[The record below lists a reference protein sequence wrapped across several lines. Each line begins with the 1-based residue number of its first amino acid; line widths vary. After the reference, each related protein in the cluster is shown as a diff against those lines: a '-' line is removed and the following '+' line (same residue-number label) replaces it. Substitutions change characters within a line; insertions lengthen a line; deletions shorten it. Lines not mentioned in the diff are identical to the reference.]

1 MRAAYRVTR
10 GGIARCRAQRAATLE
25 RAERWGG
32 LAGWLAGWMD
42 GWMRWLSPGLPAPPL
57 APKSE
62 VMTER
67 IPKARL
73 GKVPIAGV
81 H

>member
-1 MRAAYRVTR
+1 MS
-10 GGIARCRAQRAATLE
+10 
-25 RAERWGG
+25 
-32 LAGWLAGWMD
+32 
-42 GWMRWLSPGLPAPPL
+42 WLSPGLPAPPL

-67 IPKARL
+67 IPEACL

-81 H
+81 RCSSGAVTVTWPK